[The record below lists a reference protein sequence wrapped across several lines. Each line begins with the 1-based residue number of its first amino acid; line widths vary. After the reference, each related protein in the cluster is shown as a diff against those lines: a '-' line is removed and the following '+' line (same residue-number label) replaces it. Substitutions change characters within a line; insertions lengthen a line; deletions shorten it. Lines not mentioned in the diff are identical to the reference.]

1 MPTCFV
7 GTLPIQT
14 SEAGIMAG
22 ALEIN
27 GTLGLVMVAAFACI
41 SPVSAAEIDRGRALA
56 AEHCTRCHVVG
67 DINPY
72 GGIESTP
79 SFIGMKY
86 LADWERC
93 FEEFYVLPP
102 HPALVRIADVS
113 ADRDESRP
121 AFVQEIVLT
130 IEDVDVILA
139 FVRTL
144 PSPAR

>member
-1 MPTCFV
+1 MQASTHVIRTGRTTGRGWRAGGAMACWMMMIM
-7 GTLPIQT
+7 TAALP
-14 SEAGIMAG
+14 AG
-22 ALEIN
+22 ADVEH
-27 GTLGLVMVAAFACI
+27 GREVAAT
-41 SPVSAAEIDRGRALA
+41 
-56 AEHCTRCHVVG
+56 HCTRCHVVG

-86 LADWERC
+86 LADWERR

-102 HPALVRIADVS
+102 HPALVRISEVS
-113 ADRDESRP
+113 ADRSKERP
-121 AFVQEIVLT
+121 AFVHEIVLT
-130 IEDVDVILA
+130 LEDVDAILD

>member
-1 MPTCFV
+1 MKSR
-7 GTLPIQT
+7 LPRNIK
-14 SEAGIMAG
+14 SPNPIGK
-22 ALEIN
+22 ALPVAICM
-27 GTLGLVMVAAFACI
+27 GLVALLGGGSSQADADVGQ
-41 SPVSAAEIDRGRALA
+41 GRELA
-56 AEHCTRCHVVG
+56 AKHCTRCHVVG

-86 LADWERC
+86 LADWERR
-93 FEEFYVLPP
+93 FQEFYILPP
-102 HPALVRIADVS
+102 HPALVRISEVS
-113 ADRDESRP
+113 AERSDARP

-130 IEDVDVILA
+130 LEDVDAILA

>member
-1 MPTCFV
+1 MQASTHVIRTGRTTGRGWRAGCAMACWMMMII
-7 GTLPIQT
+7 TAALP
-14 SEAGIMAG
+14 AG
-22 ALEIN
+22 ADVEH
-27 GTLGLVMVAAFACI
+27 GREVAAT
-41 SPVSAAEIDRGRALA
+41 
-56 AEHCTRCHVVG
+56 HCTRCHVVG

-86 LADWERC
+86 LADWERR

-102 HPALVRIADVS
+102 HPALVRISEVS
-113 ADRDESRP
+113 ADRSEERP
-121 AFVQEIVLT
+121 AFVHEIVLT
-130 IEDVDVILA
+130 LEDVDAILD

>member
-1 MPTCFV
+1 MAAVLNMKWFV
-7 GTLPIQT
+7 AT
-14 SEAGIMAG
+14 IMAAACLFG
-22 ALEIN
+22 A
-27 GTLGLVMVAAFACI
+27 
-41 SPVSAAEIDRGRALA
+41 SAVKADIDRGRGLA

-86 LADWERC
+86 LSDWERR

-102 HPALVRIADVS
+102 HPALVRIAEVS
-113 ADRDESRP
+113 AERDDARP
-121 AFVQEIVLT
+121 AFVQEITLT
-130 IEDVDVILA
+130 LEDVDAILA

>member
-1 MPTCFV
+1 
-7 GTLPIQT
+7 
-14 SEAGIMAG
+14 MAK
-22 ALEIN
+22 ALN
-27 GTLGLVMVAAFACI
+27 MKRPVAAAVAAASLFAAPAVVADI
-41 SPVSAAEIDRGRALA
+41 ERGRGLA

-86 LADWERC
+86 LSDWERR
-93 FEEFYVLPP
+93 FEEFYILPP
-102 HPALVRIADVS
+102 HPALVNIAEVS
-113 ADRDESRP
+113 VERDDSRP
-121 AFVQEIVLT
+121 AFVQEITLT
-130 IEDVDVILA
+130 LEDVDAILA

>member
-1 MPTCFV
+1 MV
-7 GTLPIQT
+7 
-14 SEAGIMAG
+14 G
-22 ALEIN
+22 ALAIK
-27 GTLGLVMVAAFACI
+27 GTFGVVMAAAIVFV
-41 SPVSAAEIDRGRALA
+41 SPATADEIDRGRALA

-86 LADWERC
+86 LADWERR

-130 IEDVDVILA
+130 IEDVDAILA

>member
-1 MPTCFV
+1 MVMTGNP
-7 GTLPIQT
+7 
-14 SEAGIMAG
+14 AGAMKAALLWCRYLAG
-22 ALEIN
+22 AL
-27 GTLGLVMVAAFACI
+27 CI
-41 SPVSAAEIDRGRALA
+41 LAGVSPASADAERGRELA
-56 AEHCTRCHVVG
+56 ASHCTRCHVVG

-86 LADWERC
+86 LADWERR

-102 HPALVRIADVS
+102 HPALVRISEVS
-113 ADRDESRP
+113 AERSEARP
-121 AFVQEIVLT
+121 AFVHEIILT
-130 IEDVDVILA
+130 LEDVDAILA

>member
-1 MPTCFV
+1 MAAVLNMKWFV
-7 GTLPIQT
+7 AT
-14 SEAGIMAG
+14 IMAAACLFG
-22 ALEIN
+22 APA
-27 GTLGLVMVAAFACI
+27 VKAD
-41 SPVSAAEIDRGRALA
+41 IDRGRGLA

-86 LADWERC
+86 LSDWERR

-102 HPALVRIADVS
+102 HPALVRIAEVS
-113 ADRDESRP
+113 AERDDARP
-121 AFVQEIVLT
+121 AFVQEITLT
-130 IEDVDVILA
+130 LEDVDAILA

>member
-1 MPTCFV
+1 MV
-7 GTLPIQT
+7 
-14 SEAGIMAG
+14 G
-22 ALEIN
+22 ALAIK
-27 GTLGLVMVAAFACI
+27 GTFGVVMAAAIIFV
-41 SPVSAAEIDRGRALA
+41 SPALANEIDRGRALA
-56 AEHCTRCHVVG
+56 AEHCTRCQVVG

-79 SFIGMKY
+79 SYIGMKY
-86 LADWERC
+86 LADCERR
-93 FEEFYVLPP
+93 FEEFYILPP

-113 ADRDESRP
+113 ADRDDSRP

-130 IEDVDVILA
+130 IVDVDAILA